1 MADADRQQPAPVVE
15 PPAAAQPAALAVGGF
30 GLASILD
37 RTDGHA
43 PSSVFEM
50 LAATDVDRRADVVN
64 SLQRTCGNRHVSG
77 MVLRAAATSGRRH
90 FAGPALQSR
99 PLQRYEAGE
108 HAQFGARAGETEGKT
123 TINKVEMSYGEMIA
137 MGDLFET
144 PDEMR
149 KAAEAELR
157 ALVELIRRQRDKG
170 TASVSE
176 DEWIK
181 ATNGRYTKLA
191 GKNVAHFA
199 GKSQDG
205 DFDAGGDGNRR
216 QWWTFHIQAL
226 RSAQAN
232 KMDEAMQ
239 NNAFADHFLTD
250 AFSAGHM
257 INKSAVM
264 DRAKA
269 ALNASATLRTFE
281 VQVARGILADPLGA
295 TLGNFEANPGAL
307 SRWTAM
313 TEQSLADVIDRIRYW
328 KGDYFYSTFVKAV
341 HDKLNTDITGPDGGV
356 EVENLKGKKW
366 RLAGDKTLAASPQTL
381 EFGREA
387 VAQSRANLKQA
398 EGQKQIDLK
407 KLADQVWAW
416 VPRPTKDGQK
426 QIDDA
431 TATLT
436 DPANAASVKAWVAI
450 VVEPQSFNA
459 VQTELLK
466 EGLIRP
472 RTGAGATAV
481 PMPPP
486 PAAVTAAPPA
496 GPPAPAPAPPA
507 PAAPA
512 TVTVAVN
519 DSLWK
524 IAKAKLGAGASDVE
538 IDAYSKR
545 LYEANRALIGDDPD
559 TIMPGIVLQLPPLGS

>member
-1 MADADRQQPAPVVE
+1 
-15 PPAAAQPAALAVGGF
+15 
-30 GLASILD
+30 
-37 RTDGHA
+37 
-43 PSSVFEM
+43 
-50 LAATDVDRRADVVN
+50 
-64 SLQRTCGNRHVSG
+64 
-77 MVLRAAATSGRRH
+77 
-90 FAGPALQSR
+90 
-99 PLQRYEAGE
+99 
-108 HAQFGARAGETEGKT
+108 
-123 TINKVEMSYGEMIA
+123 MSYGEMIA

-144 PDEMR
+144 PEEMR
-149 KAAEAELR
+149 KATETELR

-257 INKSAVM
+257 INKSAIM
-264 DRAKA
+264 DRAKT
-269 ALNASATLRTFE
+269 ALNASATLRAFE

-295 TLGNFEANPGAL
+295 TLGNFEANPGAF

-450 VVEPQSFNA
+450 VVEPQSFQA

-481 PMPPP
+481 PMPPQ
-486 PAAVTAAPPA
+486 PAPATAAPPA
-496 GPPAPAPAPPA
+496 APPAPAPADPA
-507 PAAPA
+507 PAAPT

-524 IAKAKLGAGASDVE
+524 IAKARLGAGASDVE
-538 IDAYSKR
+538 IDAYSRR

-559 TIMPGIVLQLPPLGS
+559 IIMPGVVLQLPPLGS